1 MINYNF
7 LSPVDDLILS
17 HLNLN
22 SSLIL
27 GNRISI
33 YSDESS
39 PVDLDEHQSLAAD
52 SSTSLCPFK
61 SFLFPTTK
69 VVGFSAPFSFI
80 SFLHLVK
87 SLNDLASVK
96 SKTNIT
102 P

>member
-33 YSDESS
+33 YSDDSS
-39 PVDLDEHQSLAAD
+39 PVDLA
-52 SSTSLCPFK
+52 
-61 SFLFPTTK
+61 
-69 VVGFSAPFSFI
+69 
-80 SFLHLVK
+80 
-87 SLNDLASVK
+87 
-96 SKTNIT
+96 NIDIVIFGVNEYRNA
-102 P
+102 

>member
-33 YSDESS
+33 YSDDSS
-39 PVDLDEHQSLAAD
+39 PVDLANIDIVIFMASPLRHVPKL
-52 SSTSLCPFK
+52 
-61 SFLFPTTK
+61 
-69 VVGFSAPFSFI
+69 SA
-80 SFLHLVK
+80 
-87 SLNDLASVK
+87 
-96 SKTNIT
+96 
-102 P
+102 